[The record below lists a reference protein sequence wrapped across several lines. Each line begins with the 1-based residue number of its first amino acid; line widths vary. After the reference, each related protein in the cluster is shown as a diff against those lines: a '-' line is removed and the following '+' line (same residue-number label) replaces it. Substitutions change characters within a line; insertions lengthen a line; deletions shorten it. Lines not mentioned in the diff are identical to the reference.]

1 MPPAERDLA
10 YVWDI
15 LEAARL
21 IQGFID
27 DMDRRAFERDTRTR
41 FAVIAQLEII
51 GEATK
56 RLSAEFRAKHP
67 SVPWKQMAGMRDVL
81 VHLYDRVDLG
91 EVWVAASESVPA
103 LIEQLAPLL
112 PPGDGVGG
120 HPST

>member
-1 MPPAERDLA
+1 MPPDDRDLG

-27 DMDRRAFERDTRTR
+27 DMDRRAFERDAKTR

-56 RLSAEFRAKHP
+56 RLSPEFRAKHP